1 MNHDHVLIAVTDA
14 DPPGSEHVPARRLS
28 NEEWEITRSPLYAT
42 EVASGDIIRTT
53 DADVGGFE
61 IVRRGG
67 NVCVQLYLGEN
78 EADDAKATSDLAEEI
93 GVLVKPLNGRVDAT
107 TAGLIALTIPVSA
120 GFHTIEGVL
129 EIAVEKSLGAQWQ
142 YANVYDPVSGEP
154 LGWWSE

>member
-1 MNHDHVLIAVTDA
+1 MSHDHVLIAVIDA
-14 DPPGSEHVPARRLS
+14 DPPGGEHVPARKLS
-28 NEEWEITRSPLYAT
+28 NDEWEITRSPLYAT

-53 DADVGGFE
+53 NTAVGSFD

-78 EADDAKATSDLAEEI
+78 EADDAKATSVFAEEI
-93 GVLVKPLNGRVDAT
+93 GILVKPLKGWVDAT
-107 TAGLIALTIPVSA
+107 TAGLISLTIPVSA
-120 GFHTIEGVL
+120 GFQAIEGVL